1 MAKPLNEKKYNQ
13 SQKVKD
19 AFDNYNN
26 FKNNNKP
33 KDYTFSDADTLSDI
47 QNQYLNH
54 PDFSYNVNSDPIFH
68 QYKQIYKSQGKKAM
82 EDSVGNVSALSGG
95 YGNSYA
101 QTAGMNAYYSEIDKL
116 NNIIPE
122 LYSAAY
128 SRYENELDRLENKL
142 GLLSDKDKEEY
153 SRYIDN
159 YNLYTDEVDSLRE
172 LYLKEYENDIDI
184 QDSEWE
190 AAYKIA
196 MKEQAKELADA
207 DMEYKYYMAKQNQSQ
222 FDAENAYKYYLANLN
237 QAQFNADLEYKKYV
251 SEQNNINKQKE
262 YDLQQQKINNDK
274 EQFWADYDYKTKQ
287 SLRED
292 EFFVILGNE
301 GPYEALAAL
310 DMEYTDDEMVRYK
323 AIAMGIDTDYID
335 SYFDAKNKGGN

>member
-33 KDYTFSDADTLSDI
+33 DDYTFSDADILSDI

-54 PDFSYNVNSDPIFH
+54 PDFSYNVNSDPLFH

-82 EDSVGNVSALSGG
+82 EDSVGNISALSGG

-101 QTAGMNAYYSEIDKL
+101 QTAGMNAYYGELDKL

-128 SRYENELDRLENKL
+128 SRYEAELDRLENKI
-142 GLLSDKDKEEY
+142 GILSAKDKEEY

-159 YNLYTDEVDSLRE
+159 FNIYTDEVDSLRE

-190 AAYKIA
+190 AA
-196 MKEQAKELADA
+196 
-207 DMEYKYYMAKQNQSQ
+207 
-222 FDAENAYKYYLANLN
+222 
-237 QAQFNADLEYKKYV
+237 
-251 SEQNNINKQKE
+251 
-262 YDLQQQKINNDK
+262 
-274 EQFWADYDYKTKQ
+274 
-287 SLRED
+287 
-292 EFFVILGNE
+292 
-301 GPYEALAAL
+301 
-310 DMEYTDDEMVRYK
+310 
-323 AIAMGIDTDYID
+323 
-335 SYFDAKNKGGN
+335 